1 MIDLSTNTIRY
12 IDDPI
17 SPALNLRLPLQD
29 FFYFNQTA
37 SFGDHYFSLGKDHMH
52 VIRKDLSSIVSL
64 KGEGDYSSAD

>member
-1 MIDLSTNTIRY
+1 
-12 IDDPI
+12 
-17 SPALNLRLPLQD
+17 LQD

-52 VIRKDLSSIVSL
+52 MIRKDLSSIMSL